1 MKERILIVDDEEDL
15 TLGYSKCLAKVGYD
29 VKTAHSGEEAL
40 EMLKEEIYDLV
51 FLDIRLPKMD
61 GMEVLERALEID
73 PDLIVVIMTA
83 HGSVESA
90 VEAMRK
96 GAHNYLTKGFS
107 HEELRMVAKKA
118 LEFNKLRREV
128 SRLKIQDRRRYP
140 DTAIFGNSE
149 KMRRV
154 KDLIKVVAKT
164 PKTSVLIQGESGT
177 GKELVAWAVHNWS
190 ARRDKPMIPI
200 NCSAIPETLMES
212 ELFGFE
218 KGAFTDAKSMK
229 KGVFELAHGGTIFLD
244 EISSM
249 NPALQP
255 KLLRVIESQ
264 SFRRIGGTSDIK
276 IDVRIIAASN
286 RNLLECV
293 KEGTFREDLYYRLK
307 VMEINLPPLRERWED
322 IIPMAKLFIDQNNRE
337 FSKKIRGITER
348 AQELLVN
355 YEWPGNVRELKNVI
369 ERAAILCQG
378 DMIDV
383 EHLAIEI
390 QKTTKK
396 VHVPVPEPIIETEE
410 RPEPEPQT
418 PSEPLTLQEVEKKHI
433 IKTLKQF
440 NGNKSKAARALQI
453 SRSTLREKLKQ
464 YGIE

>member
-15 TLGYSKCLAKVGYD
+15 TLGYSKCLSKVGYE
-29 VKTAHSGEEAL
+29 VKTASSGEEAL
-40 EMLKEEIYDLV
+40 DMLREEIYDLV

-61 GMEVLERALEID
+61 GMEVLKKALEID
-73 PDLIVVIMTA
+73 PDLTVVMMTA

-90 VEAMRK
+90 VESMRI
-96 GAHNYLTKGFS
+96 GAHNYLMKGFD

-118 LEFNKLRREV
+118 LEYIKLHREN
-128 SRLKIQDRRRYP
+128 SYLKLKDRRRYP
-140 DTAIFGNSE
+140 DTAIFGNSP
-149 KMRRV
+149 KIRKV
-154 KDLIKVVAKT
+154 KDLIKVVART

-200 NCSAIPETLMES
+200 NCAAIPETLMES

-249 NPALQP
+249 NPTLQP

-286 RNLLECV
+286 RDLFECV
-293 KEGTFREDLYYRLK
+293 KDGSFREDLYYRLK
-307 VMEINLPPLRERWED
+307 VMEINLPPLKERLED
-322 IIPMAKLFIDQNNRE
+322 IIPMAKLFIEQNNKE
-337 FSKKIRGITER
+337 FSKKIRGISEK
-348 AQELLVN
+348 AQQLLVS
-355 YEWPGNVRELKNVI
+355 YDWPGNVRELKNVI

-390 QKTTKK
+390 QNTPQKENIQ
-396 VHVPVPEPIIETEE
+396 VPAVPMIDEE
-410 RPEPEPQT
+410 PEPEEQK
-418 PSEPLTLQEVEKKHI
+418 EPLTLQEVEREHI
-433 IKTLKQF
+433 IKTLREF